1 MFAGLAPGSAGQRQ
15 NSEECVLPPR
25 SRSDSHHQHRL
36 QGRLAPVEKLTNLG
50 LDIFQFHVDD
60 VPSANI
66 AAYFP
71 AVAAYLAKALSE
83 GGLVMVNC
91 LVGFSR
97 SATVLTAALMIN
109 NHWSLARSLKK
120 LRQSRPVKPNLGF
133 MVQLLNLEQK
143 LKNKGDRLI

>member
-1 MFAGLAPGSAGQRQ
+1 MG
-15 NSEECVLPPR
+15 EEPR
-25 SRSDSHHQHRL
+25 EPDSQEPLGEEPCAHSDSIDGIIIASRSSL
-36 QGRLAPVEKLTNLG
+36 WT
-50 LDIFQFHVDD
+50 
-60 VPSANI
+60 
-66 AAYFP
+66 
-71 AVAAYLAKALSE
+71 AKALSE
-83 GGLVMVNC
+83 GGLVLVNC

-133 MVQLLNLEQK
+133 MVQLLSLEQK

>member
-1 MFAGLAPGSAGQRQ
+1 MQVVPRVLLASGKTAKNVSYLRDLGVTHIINTA
-15 NSEECVLPPR
+15 
-25 SRSDSHHQHRL
+25 SRDVWL
-36 QGRLAPVEKLTNLG
+36 PVEKLTNLG
-50 LDIFQFHVDD
+50 LNIFQFHVDD
-60 VPSANI
+60 VPGANI
-66 AAYFP
+66 ATYFP
-71 AVAAYLAKALSE
+71 AVAASLAKALSE
-83 GGLVMVNC
+83 GGLVLVNC

-133 MVQLLNLEQK
+133 MVQLLSLEQK